1 MTAIPEKEIPVH
13 NLTSEEFQMST
24 LRMAGPEN
32 FHDVHRHNFFEII
45 WFREV
50 YGNSRL
56 ELDFESYKLEN
67 NQICIIAP
75 GQAFNMKLAGEEGY
89 AMAISREIFNEAC
102 DIESVLTGGELPFF
116 LDPKNEE
123 TCSTIISLMEQ
134 EYKGNSRTELLKA
147 YLKAF
152 CIIIGEQ
159 INPQEP
165 LQNDRQRIQ
174 ELIGLIEK
182 HYIVHKET
190 AFYAEKLTIST
201 HHLNDIVRL
210 LRGTTVKKMI
220 SQRLILEAKRELS
233 FGALSVKEIAFKL
246 GFNDASYFSRFFKKH
261 TGQNPDCFKNNEKR

>member
-1 MTAIPEKEIPVH
+1 MITPEKEIPVH
-13 NLTSEEFQMST
+13 HLTSEEFQMST
-24 LRMAGPEN
+24 LSAAGPEN

-50 YGNSRL
+50 HENSRL
-56 ELDFESYKLEN
+56 ELDFESYELEN
-67 NQICIIAP
+67 NHICIIAP
-75 GQAFNMKLAGEEGY
+75 GQAFNMKLKGEEGY

-102 DIESVLTGGELPFF
+102 DIESVITGGELPF
-116 LDPKNEE
+116 LLNPENEN
-123 TCSTIISLMEQ
+123 TCLTIISLIER
-134 EYKGNSRTELLKA
+134 EYKTTARTELLKA

-159 INPQEP
+159 IIPQEP
-165 LQNDRQRIQ
+165 LLNDRQRIQ
-174 ELIGLIEK
+174 ELVGLIER

-190 AFYAEKLTIST
+190 DFYAAQLKITG
-201 HHLNDIVRL
+201 HHLNDVVRL

-233 FGALSVKEIAFKL
+233 FGALTVKEIAFKL

-261 TGQNPDCFKNNEKR
+261 TGQTPDYFKNSEKR

>member
-1 MTAIPEKEIPVH
+1 MSIPEKEIPMH
-13 NLTSEEFQMST
+13 HLTSEEFQMST
-24 LRMAGPEN
+24 LSAAGPEN

-50 YGNSRL
+50 YEKSRL
-56 ELDFESYKLEN
+56 ELDFESYTLEN

-75 GQAFNMKLAGEEGY
+75 GQAFNMKVEGEEGY

-102 DIESVLTGGELPFF
+102 DIESVLTGGVLPFF
-116 LDPKNEE
+116 LDPKNKR
-123 TCSTIISLMEQ
+123 TCSTLISLIEQ
-134 EYKGNSRTELLKA
+134 EYKTTSRTELLKA

-165 LQNDRQRIQ
+165 LLNDRQRIQ
-174 ELIGLIEK
+174 ELVGLIEK
-182 HYIVHKET
+182 HYILQKKT
-190 AFYAEKLTIST
+190 GFYAEKLKIST

-220 SQRLILEAKRELS
+220 NQRLILEAKRELS
-233 FGALSVKEIAFKL
+233 FGALTVKEIAFKL

-261 TGQNPDCFKNNEKR
+261 TGQNPDFFKNNEKR

>member
-1 MTAIPEKEIPVH
+1 MITPEKEIPVH
-13 NLTSEEFQMST
+13 HLTSEEFQMST
-24 LRMAGPEN
+24 LSAAGPEN

-50 YGNSRL
+50 YENSRL

-75 GQAFNMKLAGEEGY
+75 GQAFNMKLEGEEGY
-89 AMAISREIFNEAC
+89 AMAISREIFTEVC
-102 DIESVLTGGELPFF
+102 DIESVLNGGELPFF
-116 LDPKNEE
+116 LHPKNEK

-134 EYKGNSRTELLKA
+134 EYTTKSRTALLKA
-147 YLKAF
+147 YLQAF

-159 INPQEP
+159 IIPQEP
-165 LQNDRQRIQ
+165 LVNDRQRIQ
-174 ELIGLIEK
+174 ELVGLIDK

-190 AFYAEKLTIST
+190 GFYAGQLKIST
-201 HHLNDIVRL
+201 HHLNDIVRH

-220 SQRLILEAKRELS
+220 SQRLVLEAKRELS
-233 FGALSVKEIAFKL
+233 FGALTVKEIAFKL

-261 TGQNPDCFKNNEKR
+261 TGQNPDKFKNNEKR

>member
-1 MTAIPEKEIPVH
+1 MITPEKEIPVH
-13 NLTSEEFQMST
+13 HLTSEEFQMST
-24 LRMAGPEN
+24 LSAAGPEN

-50 YGNSRL
+50 YENSRL

-75 GQAFNMKLAGEEGY
+75 GQAFNMKLEGEEGY

-116 LDPKNEE
+116 LNPENEK
-123 TCSTIISLMEQ
+123 TCSTIISLIEQ
-134 EYKGNSRTELLKA
+134 EYKATSRTELLKA

-159 INPQEP
+159 IHTQEP
-165 LQNDRQRIQ
+165 LLNGRQRIQ
-174 ELIGLIEK
+174 ELVGLIEK

-190 AFYAEKLTIST
+190 SFYAAQLKIST

-233 FGALSVKEIAFKL
+233 FGALTVKEIAFKL

-261 TGQNPDCFKNNEKR
+261 TSQNPDSFKNNEKI

>member
-1 MTAIPEKEIPVH
+1 MIIQEKEIPTH
-13 NLTSEEFQMST
+13 HLTSEEFQMST
-24 LRMAGPEN
+24 LSAAGPEN

-45 WFREV
+45 WFMEV
-50 YGNSRL
+50 HEKSHL

-67 NQICIIAP
+67 NQICIAP
-75 GQAFNMKLAGEEGY
+75 GQAFNMKIEGEEGY

-102 DIESVLTGGELPFF
+102 DIESVLTGGVLPFF
-116 LDPKNEE
+116 LDPKNKQ
-123 TCSTIISLMEQ
+123 TCSTILSLMEQ
-134 EYKGNSRTELLKA
+134 EYNAASRTELLKA

-165 LQNDRQRIQ
+165 LLNDRQRIHD
-174 ELIGLIEK
+174 LVGLIEK
-182 HYIVHKET
+182 HYITHKET
-190 AFYAEKLTIST
+190 GFYAEKLKISS

-210 LRGTTVKKMI
+210 LRGTTIKKMI

-233 FGALSVKEIAFKL
+233 FGALTVKEIAFKL

-261 TGQNPDCFKNNEKR
+261 TGQTPESFKNNEK

>member
-1 MTAIPEKEIPVH
+1 MTIPEKEIPVH
-13 NLTSEEFQMST
+13 HLTSEKFQMST

-50 YGNSRL
+50 YENSRL
-56 ELDFESYKLEN
+56 ELDFESYQLEN

-75 GQAFNMKLAGEEGY
+75 GQAFNMKLKGEEGY
-89 AMAISREIFNEAC
+89 AMAISREIFSEAC
-102 DIESVLTGGELPFF
+102 DIESVLTGGVLPFF
-116 LDPKNEE
+116 LHPENEKI
-123 TCSTIISLMEQ
+123 CGTIISLIEQ
-134 EYKGNSRTELLKA
+134 EYKTTSRTELFKA

-159 INPQEP
+159 INPPEP
-165 LQNDRQRIQ
+165 LLNDRQRVND
-174 ELIGLIEK
+174 LVGLIEK

-190 AFYAEKLTIST
+190 GFYAEKLKIST

-233 FGALSVKEIAFKL
+233 FGALTVKEIAFKL

-261 TGQNPDCFKNNEKR
+261 TGLNPDGFKNNEKR

>member
-1 MTAIPEKEIPVH
+1 MTIPEKEIPMH
-13 NLTSEEFQMST
+13 HLTSEKFQMST
-24 LRMAGPEN
+24 LSAAGPEN

-50 YGNSRL
+50 YETSCL

-75 GQAFNMKLAGEEGY
+75 GQAFNMKLEGEEGY
-89 AMAISREIFNEAC
+89 AMAISREIFTEAC
-102 DIESVLTGGELPFF
+102 DIESVLTGGILPFF

-123 TCSTIISLMEQ
+123 TCSTLISLIEQ
-134 EYKGNSRTELLKA
+134 EYKATSRTELLKA

-159 INPQEP
+159 IKTQEP
-165 LQNDRQRIQ
+165 LLHDRQRIQ
-174 ELIGLIEK
+174 ELVGLIEK
-182 HYIVHKET
+182 HYIDHKET
-190 AFYAEKLTIST
+190 GFYAEKLKITT

-220 SQRLILEAKRELS
+220 NQRLILEAKRELS
-233 FGALSVKEIAFKL
+233 FGALTIKEIAFRL
-246 GFNDASYFSRFFKKH
+246 GFNDTSYFSRFFKKH
-261 TGQNPDCFKNNEKR
+261 TGKTPDYFKNKAKE

>member
-1 MTAIPEKEIPVH
+1 MITPEKEIPVH
-13 NLTSEEFQMST
+13 HLTSEKFQMST
-24 LRMAGPEN
+24 LRAAGPEN

-50 YGNSRL
+50 YESSYL

-75 GQAFNMKLAGEEGY
+75 GQVFNMKINGEDGY
-89 AMAISREIFNEAC
+89 AMAISREIFNEVC
-102 DIESVLTGGELPFF
+102 DIEPVLTGGMLPFY
-116 LDPKNEE
+116 LNPKSEK
-123 TCSTIISLMEQ
+123 TCSAIIALMEE
-134 EYKGNSRTELLKA
+134 EYKGASRTELLKA

-159 INPQEP
+159 ITPQEP
-165 LQNDRQRIQ
+165 LLNDRQRIQ
-174 ELIGLIEK
+174 ELVGLIEK
-182 HYIVHKET
+182 HYIMHKET
-190 AFYAEKLTIST
+190 GFYAEKLKIST

-233 FGALSVKEIAFKL
+233 FGALTIKEIAFKL
-246 GFNDASYFSRFFKKH
+246 GFNDTSYFSRFFKKH
-261 TGQNPDCFKNNEKR
+261 TGQNPDYFKNNEKR

>member
-1 MTAIPEKEIPVH
+1 MNMAEKEIPMH
-13 NLTSEEFQMST
+13 HLTSEKFQMST
-24 LRMAGPEN
+24 LSAAGPEN

-50 YGNSRL
+50 YENSRL
-56 ELDFESYKLEN
+56 ELDFESYQLEN

-75 GQAFNMKLAGEEGY
+75 GQAFNMKVEGEEGY

-116 LDPKNEE
+116 LDPKNEK
-123 TCSTIISLMEQ
+123 TCSTILSLIEQ
-134 EYKGNSRTELLKA
+134 EYKGAARTELLKA

-159 INPQEP
+159 IKPQEP
-165 LQNDRQRIQ
+165 LLNDRQRVQ
-174 ELIGLIEK
+174 DLVGLIEK
-182 HYIVHKET
+182 HYIVQRET
-190 AFYAEKLTIST
+190 GFYAEQLKIST

-233 FGALSVKEIAFKL
+233 FGALTVKEIAFKL

-261 TGQNPDCFKNNEKR
+261 VGQNPDCFKNS

>member
-1 MTAIPEKEIPVH
+1 MSIPEKEIPVH
-13 NLTSEEFQMST
+13 HLTSEKFQMST
-24 LRMAGPEN
+24 LSAAGPEN

-50 YGNSRL
+50 FESSRL
-56 ELDFESYKLEN
+56 ELDFESYRLEN

-102 DIESVLTGGELPFF
+102 DIESVLNGGELPF
-116 LDPKNEE
+116 LLNSKNEK
-123 TCSTIISLMEQ
+123 TCITIISLMEQ
-134 EYKGNSRTELLKA
+134 EYKTTARTELLKA

-159 INPQEP
+159 IIPQEP

-174 ELIGLIEK
+174 ELVGLIERN
-182 HYIVHKET
+182 YIAHKET
-190 AFYAEKLTIST
+190 DFYADQLKISS

-233 FGALSVKEIAFKL
+233 FGALTVKEIAFKL

-261 TGQNPDCFKNNEKR
+261 TGQTPEYFKNNEKR